1 MKTDK
6 QLEAEQL
13 SASWYKLRP
22 ILGHGNLY
30 QFFILLGAREVGK
43 SYSVTNFFVDQF
55 VNKGIPFTWIRLTNK
70 QASKL
75 LTNNAEKLVDQ
86 DIRRK
91 YNLDLITRASNVYA
105 VKRRHYIDKNGK
117 EKSEIIEKT
126 LMARVMDLSTFY
138 SDKGSLFDKDFLND
152 LTMRY
157 NVAIDEFQREVSEKN
172 TFDIAYALVN
182 QLENILR
189 STTTRTR
196 IFFLGNSLAESSDIL
211 SLFQFIPEDFGT
223 YKLIKNKKKLV
234 QYIKEKEAA
243 KGKPHLERQVDNKY
257 KDVDFGKRAVIHYIP
272 NTDTYNARRKHSIAN
287 ILMPNASTFTNK
299 VDVDN
304 TLITK
309 KRLVNPSY
317 IIKFT
322 KNQKDWFT
330 VWDSNIITH
339 YNGEKKPVVAMRPY
353 LDEPFNMET
362 QKNIITLFDTRSFMF
377 RNLITFK
384 QFQAALE
391 LLKPR
396 K

>member
-138 SDKGSLFDKDFLND
+138 SDKGSLYDKDFLND

-157 NVAIDEFQREVSEKN
+157 NVAIDEFQREVSAEKN

-211 SLFQFIPEDFGT
+211 SLFSFIPEDFGT

-287 ILMPNASTFTNK
+287 I
-299 VDVDN
+299 
-304 TLITK
+304 
-309 KRLVNPSY
+309 
-317 IIKFT
+317 
-322 KNQKDWFT
+322 
-330 VWDSNIITH
+330 
-339 YNGEKKPVVAMRPY
+339 
-353 LDEPFNMET
+353 
-362 QKNIITLFDTRSFMF
+362 
-377 RNLITFK
+377 
-384 QFQAALE
+384 
-391 LLKPR
+391 
-396 K
+396 